1 MSSSGKLPGFELS
14 LHALN
19 MVVEREIMEE
29 WVWRALRSPDR
40 TFSENDGTIHYIK
53 AIVERDNRVLRV
65 IVNPGVDLQR
75 IITIF
80 FDRRLREKE

>member
-1 MSSSGKLPGFELS
+1 MATSERLPDFELS

-19 MVVEREIMEE
+19 MLVEREIMEE
-29 WVWRALRSPDR
+29 WIWQALSSPDR
-40 TFSENDGTIHYIK
+40 TSSEDDGTLHYIK

-65 IVNPGVDLQR
+65 IVNTGVDPQR